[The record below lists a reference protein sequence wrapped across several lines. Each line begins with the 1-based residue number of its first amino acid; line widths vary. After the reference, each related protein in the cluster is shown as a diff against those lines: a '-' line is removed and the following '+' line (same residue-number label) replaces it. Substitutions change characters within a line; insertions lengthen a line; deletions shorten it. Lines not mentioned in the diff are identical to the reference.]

1 MLRTFA
7 AAGCLWLVI
16 FQAAEAT
23 SFPVR
28 DWQEGAAV
36 PAAETAPQKLIPQNE
51 AISIAQ
57 REVAGRVLSA
67 QLLQNRGTPI
77 YRVKILAAEGR
88 VRTVDVNAQNGRIE
102 N

>member
-1 MLRTFA
+1 M
-7 AAGCLWLVI
+7 WLVMVQTADASS
-16 FQAAEAT
+16 FPARESQALPVVLAAE
-23 SFPVR
+23 S
-28 DWQEGAAV
+28 
-36 PAAETAPQKLIPQNE
+36 APQKLIPQNE